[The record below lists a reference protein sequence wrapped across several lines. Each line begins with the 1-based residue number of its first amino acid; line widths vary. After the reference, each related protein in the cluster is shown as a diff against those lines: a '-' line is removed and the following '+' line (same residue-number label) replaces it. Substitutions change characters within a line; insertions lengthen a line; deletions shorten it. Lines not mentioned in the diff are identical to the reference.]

1 MMSSDQD
8 FKKYKS
14 LFDNSPIAILELDY
28 SSLTKLAGQL
38 KHQTVTNIRQYLTE
52 QLNVVK
58 KTFREIRIVEAN
70 QAALDLYKARNKS
83 ELLSRLIFSFTTSG
97 MDILVEH
104 FIALLQGDQNFAGEF
119 KGKFPDQKVQDVF
132 IKITVQGNKHGGLS
146 RVIMTLIDIT
156 IWKRLERQ
164 LRKRAQLDS
173 LTRLFNHNTIMQRL
187 EEELIRTKRYGL
199 SLSCMMIDLDHFKL
213 INDKFG
219 HPRGDQV
226 LKQVATMIKNCVRKH
241 DVVGRYGGD
250 EFLIVLPET
259 KPRLARFAALRI
271 QNMLNNKLFRYQKI
285 ISFHIALSIGITG
298 YPAKRIKEAKDLIAL
313 ADKAMYDAKKLGRN
327 RIAIV

>member
-1 MMSSDQD
+1 MAA
-8 FKKYKS
+8 KKDLKRYKS
-14 LFDNSPIAILELDY
+14 LFDHSPIAILELDY
-28 SSLTKLAGQL
+28 SSLEKLAQQL
-38 KHQTVTNIRQYLTE
+38 KEQTVTNIRQYLTE
-52 QLNVVK
+52 EVGLVK
-58 KTFREIRIVEAN
+58 KTFRDIKILEAN
-70 QAALDLYKARNKS
+70 QAALDLYKAHNKKQ
-83 ELLSRLIFSFTTSG
+83 LLNHLVTSFTASAV
-97 MDILVEH
+97 DILVEH
-104 FIALLQGDQNFAGEF
+104 FIALLQGDKAFSGEF
-119 KGKFPDQKVQDVF
+119 KGKFPDQKFQDIF
-132 IKITVQGNKHGGLS
+132 IKVAVTDERDGGFS
-146 RVIMTLIDIT
+146 RVIVTLLDIT

-173 LTRLFNHNTIMQRL
+173 LTGLFNHNTIMTRL

-226 LKQVATMIKNCVRKH
+226 LKQVATMIKNCVRNV
-241 DVVGRYGGD
+241 DIVGRYGGD

-259 KPRLARFAALRI
+259 KPRMARFAALRI
-271 QNMLNNKLFRYQKI
+271 QNMFANKLFKYQKI

-298 YPAKRIKEAKDLIAL
+298 YPAKKVKEAKDLISL

-327 RIAIV
+327 RIAII